1 MSTSPIRELDIW
13 SEVLGPDENGMP
25 KDDAKAILRW
35 SFNEQAKARMEEL
48 ATRNNQGAI
57 SDSERSE
64 LEAYIHVGQVV
75 GILQARARRA
85 LQRDASNGS
94 S

>member
-1 MSTSPIRELDIW
+1 
-13 SEVLGPDENGMP
+13 MP
-25 KDDAKAILRW
+25 EDDAKAILRW

-48 ATRNNQGAI
+48 ATRSNQGAI

-64 LEAYIHVGQVV
+64 LKAYIHVGQVIGV
-75 GILQARARRA
+75 LQSRARRA